1 MPSKRRN
8 NGRGKKNKGHSNVV
22 VCCQSGRTVPKDK
35 AVKRFQMKKLVD
47 ESSRM
52 DIQGASAYGEGQFHI
67 PKLYMKLNY
76 SISCAIHSRVVRVRS
91 QTRGDRDIR
100 YTTKIR
106 RTRIEENR
114 TGGFAVVAPQ
124 LAKTLNRPTY
134 RKPAGDKPA
143 APKDTTT
150 AAPVAETTA

>member
-1 MPSKRRN
+1 
-8 NGRGKKNKGHSNVV
+8 
-22 VCCQSGRTVPKDK
+22 
-35 AVKRFQMKKLVD
+35 
-47 ESSRM
+47 M
-52 DIQGASAYGEGQFHI
+52 DIQGASVYGEGQFHI

-91 QTRGDRDIR
+91 QTRGDRAIR

-124 LAKTLNRPTY
+124 LAKQLAKRPP
-134 RKPAGDKPA
+134 RKDNDRAKAPEAKTEAKA
-143 APKDTTT
+143 AD
-150 AAPVAETTA
+150 AAPVTAE